1 MMSGRFRNA
10 LSKVPK
16 TKPSCTAMVN
26 QLTSAPVNF
35 HSVCS
40 EGTTA
45 AALNHSD
52 MPNNSAR
59 DNKKRARHR
68 ADGSAPLIAVSV
80 DTWSRSMRPQR
91 ILQLSYCGGGFR
103 SWLTPDSVCLATLVL
118 VH

>member
-1 MMSGRFRNA
+1 MMSGRFKNA

-26 QLTSAPVNF
+26 QLTSAAVSC

-52 MPNNSAR
+52 MPNNSAT
-59 DNKKRARHR
+59 DNKNSARHR
-68 ADGSAPLIAVSV
+68 ADGSAPLNILSV
-80 DTWSRSMRPQR
+80 DTWLRSMNDQIGRASCR
-91 ILQLSYCGGGFR
+91 ER
-103 SWLTPDSVCLATLVL
+103 V
-118 VH
+118 